1 MKLIDTT
8 NPIAHER
15 AQALLNDP
23 KARQAFD
30 LASAFRVHIVG
41 LYYTRFGLE
50 WSSRGKFECDYMH
63 HIDLP
68 LSGERQ
74 IIHGRR
80 CLDIE
85 PGTAYFLPGNIP
97 VERRVVKGGDV
108 VYLTIRC
115 EWLPGVDP
123 LLDWPERTP
132 TRIGPFI
139 VDEWQSLRNPI
150 KRAEA
155 STLLALHAQVE
166 RWLAVVIP
174 SLSALLSRH
183 LETHARFTEIFRL
196 VEEKLGADLRIS
208 ELAKVY
214 GSSLHVFSR
223 AFSNSTQITAK
234 EYINRRLNQEAL
246 QLVISTDL
254 KIKEIADRLRF
265 TDEFY
270 FSRFFQK
277 LNGLPPSRYRA
288 RFRTA

>member
-1 MKLIDTT
+1 MKLLDTT
-8 NPIAHER
+8 NPRTHER
-15 AQALLNDP
+15 AQAFLNDP
-23 KARQAFD
+23 KARKAFD

-50 WSSRGKFECDYMH
+50 WNSGGKCEGDYLH
-63 HIDLP
+63 HIDLA
-68 LSGERQ
+68 LSGKRSV
-74 IIHGRR
+74 IHKRR

-85 PGTAYFLPGNIP
+85 PGTAYLFPGNIP
-97 VERRVVKGGDV
+97 VERRCEKGGEV
-108 VYLTIRC
+108 IYLTFRC
-115 EWLPGVDP
+115 EWLLGVDP

-139 VDEWQSLRNPI
+139 FDEWRALQNPK

-155 STLLALHAQVE
+155 STALALRAQVE
-166 RWLAVVIP
+166 RWLAAVFP
-174 SLSALLSRH
+174 SLSTLLGRH

-214 GSSLHVFSR
+214 GSSHHVFSR

-246 QLVISTDL
+246 QLVIGTDL
-254 KIKEIADRLRF
+254 KVKEIADRLRF

-277 LNGLPPSRYRA
+277 LNGMSPSQYRSRYYS
-288 RFRTA
+288 